1 MTAPRQPTHI
11 DTFAGPGGFCTGLK
25 AAGFRTLM
33 AFEKVETVC
42 ETYAANHPE
51 VDLIQGDIRSVAD
64 DQLHFPEPVD
74 LVTAGFPCETF
85 STAGNKSRASY
96 DHRQTLFMEA
106 VRIAVACKSRFILC
120 ENVPA
125 ILTKP
130 LVKGETRLVID
141 EIRRVLREAGYR
153 NQLEAVLNTADYGV
167 PQTRRR
173 FFLLASREPA
183 QLIRPMP
190 LASRQVTVGDAF
202 EGMPVLPGE
211 DAVASYPNAGYAWRM
226 GTRAMWNATAWI
238 DGLPHHVCPGH
249 RPATVERFGLIPQ
262 GGRLS
267 DLFKTLDPGTI
278 TDLQQRR
285 VLPKVPYQQ
294 RGQRLHPDR
303 PSPTVTSHCLDE
315 LVHPTEPRCLT
326 VREAARLQSFPDG
339 YDFRGPLSCPHQSET
354 QDKYEQIGDAVP
366 PLMAEQWGSIV
377 AALVGK

>member
-1 MTAPRQPTHI
+1 MTASPTHI
-11 DTFAGPGGFCTGLK
+11 DCFAGPGGFCTGLK

-51 VDLIQGDIRSVAD
+51 VDLIQGDIRQVPD
-64 DQLHFPEPVD
+64 DQLAAIGPVD

-106 VRIAVACKSRFILC
+106 VRIAVACKSRFVLC

-130 LVKGETRLVID
+130 LVKGETKLVID

-173 FFLLASREPA
+173 FFLLACRDDD
-183 QLIRPMP
+183 QLVRPVP
-190 LASRQVTVGDAF
+190 SAARQTTVGDAF
-202 EGMPVLPGE
+202 CGLPLQPSE
-211 DAVASYPNAGYAWRM
+211 TAVAEYPKGGGYAWNM
-226 GTRAMWNATAWI
+226 GCKQLWNATAWC
-238 DGLPHHVCPGH
+238 DQQLLHVCPGH

-267 DLFKTLDPGTI
+267 DLFKTLDPDTI
-278 TDLQQRR
+278 AELQQRR

-366 PLMAEQWGSIV
+366 PLMAMRWGEIV
-377 AALVGK
+377 ATLASK